1 MIINILFRLLL
12 TFNATSLL
20 IIIFLVQKKYTLF
33 YFFQH
38 EQSLQW
44 LSGIPQIG
52 SYLFYFLIPVVLTK
66 VSLVL
71 SAVLGKDEFKKGE
84 VISVEHANN
93 SFLPSYLGY
102 FFVALSINNWV
113 ALFVVYGV
121 LFIFTF
127 LSQALYFN
135 PLFLVFRY
143 EFYNVK
149 TKTGASIFL
158 ISPYRYKVPQ
168 DIVVPM
174 AFRIN
179 NYTFIERK

>member
-20 IIIFLVQKKYTLF
+20 IIIFLVQRKYTLF

-44 LSGIPQIG
+44 LSGIPQVG

-71 SAVLGKDEFKKGE
+71 SAALGKDEFKKGE

-102 FFVALSINNWV
+102 FFVALSINNWGRCS
-113 ALFVVYGV
+113 LFMECC
-121 LFIFTF
+121 LFLHFYLRPYISILCFLFSGMSFIILRQKQERRFF
-127 LSQALYFN
+127 LS
-135 PLFLVFRY
+135 V
-143 EFYNVK
+143 
-149 TKTGASIFL
+149 L
-158 ISPYRYKVPQ
+158 IGIKYRK
-168 DIVVPM
+168 IL
-174 AFRIN
+174 
-179 NYTFIERK
+179 

>member
-1 MIINILFRLLL
+1 M
-12 TFNATSLL
+12 

-33 YFFQH
+33 YFSQH

-113 ALFVVYGV
+113 ALFFVYGV

-135 PLFLVFRY
+135 PLFLVF
-143 EFYNVK
+143 
-149 TKTGASIFL
+149 
-158 ISPYRYKVPQ
+158 
-168 DIVVPM
+168 
-174 AFRIN
+174 
-179 NYTFIERK
+179 

>member
-20 IIIFLVQKKYTLF
+20 IIIFLVQRKYTLF

-44 LSGIPQIG
+44 LSGIPQVG

-71 SAVLGKDEFKKGE
+71 SAALGKDEFKKGE

-102 FFVALSINNWV
+102 FFVALSINNWGGV
-113 ALFVVYGV
+113 VLCLWSAVYFYIFISGLIFQSFVSCFQV
-121 LFIFTF
+121 
-127 LSQALYFN
+127 
-135 PLFLVFRY
+135 
-143 EFYNVK
+143 
-149 TKTGASIFL
+149 
-158 ISPYRYKVPQ
+158 
-168 DIVVPM
+168 
-174 AFRIN
+174 
-179 NYTFIERK
+179 